1 MCSGETPHRIA
12 SHRIASRRVRRL
24 TWNFSRLVS
33 AAVETCSGTAG
44 AGEDRMTAEMMNA
57 LAAEVG
63 AVIGDA
69 VNDSEFA
76 DLVDRVAAERMTP
89 ALA

>member
-1 MCSGETPHRIA
+1 
-12 SHRIASRRVRRL
+12 
-24 TWNFSRLVS
+24 
-33 AAVETCSGTAG
+33 
-44 AGEDRMTAEMMNA
+44 MTAEMMNA

-69 VNDSEFA
+69 VNDAEFA